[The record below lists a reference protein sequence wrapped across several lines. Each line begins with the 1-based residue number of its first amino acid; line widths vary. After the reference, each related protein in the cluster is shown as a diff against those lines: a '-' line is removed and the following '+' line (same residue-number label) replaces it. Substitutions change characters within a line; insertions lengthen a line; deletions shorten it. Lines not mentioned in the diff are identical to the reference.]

1 MILFQSAL
9 QGTDTFN
16 GTNVEDSCIHNE
28 QWKQKASSPVREK
41 GV

>member
-1 MILFQSAL
+1 MVLFQNAL

-16 GTNVEDSCIHNE
+16 GTKVEHSCIHNE
-28 QWKQKASSPVREK
+28 QWKQKAPSPVWEN